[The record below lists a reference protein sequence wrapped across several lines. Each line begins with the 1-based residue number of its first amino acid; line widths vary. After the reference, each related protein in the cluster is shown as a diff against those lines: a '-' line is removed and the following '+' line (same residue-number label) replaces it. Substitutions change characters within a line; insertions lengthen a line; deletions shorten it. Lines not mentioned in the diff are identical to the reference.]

1 MVRVP
6 ASVSAPAHAPALTTA
21 RALTTAPAPDLVV
34 FSGLPG
40 TGKSTLARRLAQRLL
55 AAGRPALW
63 LRIDTIERA
72 LTASVLRI
80 ARAEDAGY
88 LAAQGVARDA
98 PALGVSVVA
107 DCVNPWP
114 VTRDQWAALAPETRA
129 RLTELEI
136 ACSDAAEHRARIEA
150 RHAAGKGPDWA
161 AVEARDWR
169 PWQRPVL
176 RLDTAGRPPTQPS
189 LPSARLSA
197 SLDATRR
204 SGLGKARKIP
214 LPCVAVFPR

>member
-1 MVRVP
+1 MPP
-6 ASVSAPAHAPALTTA
+6 AAGPGPSPGTA
-21 RALTTAPAPDLVV
+21 ATPDLVV

-40 TGKSTLARRLAQRLL
+40 SGKSTLARGLAQRLL

-63 LRIDTIERA
+63 LRIDTIEHA
-72 LTASVLRI
+72 LAASVLRI

-98 PALGVSVVA
+98 LALGVSVVA

-114 VTRDQWAALAPETRA
+114 LTRDQWAALAPATGA

-136 ACSDAAEHRARIEA
+136 TCSDVAEHRARIEA
-150 RHAAGKGPDWA
+150 RHAAGEGPDWA

-169 PWQRPVL
+169 PWRRPVP
-176 RLDTAGRPPTQPS
+176 RLDTAGRPP
-189 LPSARLSA
+189 
-197 SLDATRR
+197 DAALAPLCAAL
-204 SGLGKARKIP
+204 GLA
-214 LPCVAVFPR
+214 

>member
-1 MVRVP
+1 MVRTPASLGAPVP
-6 ASVSAPAHAPALTTA
+6 APV
-21 RALTTAPAPDLVV
+21 TAPAPDLVV

-40 TGKSTLARRLAQRLL
+40 TGKSTLARLLAHRLL
-55 AAGRPALW
+55 GAGRPALW

-72 LTASVLRI
+72 LAASVLRI
-80 ARAEDAGY
+80 VRAEDAGY

-98 PALGVSVVA
+98 LALGVSIVA

-114 VTRDQWAALAPETRA
+114 LTRDQWAALAPATDA

-136 ACSDAAEHRARIEA
+136 ACSDVAEHRARVEA
-150 RHAAGKGPDWA
+150 RHAAGEGPDWA

-176 RLDTAGRPPTQPS
+176 RLDTAGRAP
-189 LPSARLSA
+189 
-197 SLDATRR
+197 DAALAPLCAAL
-204 SGLGKARKIP
+204 GLT
-214 LPCVAVFPR
+214 